1 MAVWA
6 YHFPQPTALRG
17 EAMDKVGQ
25 PRDLLL
31 PEGRTRRLRRS
42 ASVAFAFAALILLG
56 IVFISRITPQ
66 TTFFLF
72 IAFALA
78 IIIFVLLM
86 AWVSGQLRREERA
99 TTNTLQT
106 REQEFQQ
113 MADNIQEIFWVID
126 AGTKQVLYVNSAYE
140 TITGRTRESL
150 TADPTSY
157 TNVIHPDDRAYV
169 LSKLDEA
176 TRVGSFDEKFRIV
189 RADGTIRW
197 VWSRGFP
204 RREPDGQIT
213 RLGGTALDITALKM
227 AEVQVEA
234 NLVIAQ
240 SARSEAEALSKATLA
255 LTQDLRMDHVMDTL
269 LRSLGELVP
278 FTCARV
284 LVGDGGPHVLALG
297 EQFLPSRP
305 RVGNNFPLTFSAE
318 ESPFLQRLLNEKKSV
333 LIPDSRLEP
342 DWPSFKGHCELRSW
356 LSVPLVTSKE
366 YLGFLSVGH
375 AEPNRFTADHL
386 RQAQMLAIPAAAAIQ
401 NARLFATADIYGSE
415 LEKRLADLQMVERA
429 LTHSESERRVSE
441 EKFQKIF
448 HASPISFSIT
458 TFDEGR
464 FLEVNAA
471 FERRYGYLRQ
481 ELIGHT
487 VHELRLWSDQN
498 DRNFL
503 LSQLRQGRPARQIV
517 TRLRC
522 KSGEVK
528 LTAYS
533 ADRIQFDGQ
542 NCIFAVSEDILAP
555 ETGRLN

>member
-1 MAVWA
+1 
-6 YHFPQPTALRG
+6 
-17 EAMDKVGQ
+17 MDKVGQ

-31 PEGRTRRLRRS
+31 PEERTRRVRRS
-42 ASVAFAFAALILLG
+42 ASLAFGFATLVLLG
-56 IVFISRITPQ
+56 VVFVSRITPQ
-66 TTFFLF
+66 TTVFLF
-72 IAFALA
+72 SAFAMA
-78 IIIFVLLM
+78 IISFVLLM

-99 TTNTLQT
+99 TTNILQT

-150 TADPTSY
+150 MAEPTSY
-157 TNVIHPDDRAYV
+157 TNVIHPDDRAHV

-176 TRVGSFDEKFRIV
+176 TRNGHFDEQFRIV
-189 RADGTIRW
+189 TASGTIRW

-204 RREPDGQIT
+204 RREHDGRIT
-213 RLGGTALDITALKM
+213 RLGGTALDITALKR
-227 AEVQVEA
+227 AEAQVEA

-240 SARSEAEALSKATLA
+240 SARAEAEALSKATLA
-255 LTQDLRMDHVMDTL
+255 LTQDLRMDSVMDAL
-269 LRSLGELVP
+269 LRSLAELVP

-305 RVGNNFPLTFSAE
+305 KQACNTPLTFSAE
-318 ESPFLQRLLNEKKSV
+318 ESPFLQRVLTGKQSV

-342 DWPSFKGHCELRSW
+342 DWLSFKGHCELRSW

-375 AEPNRFTADHL
+375 SEPNHFTADHL
-386 RQAQMLAIPAAAAIQ
+386 RQAQLLAIPAAAAIQ

-415 LEKRLADLQMVERA
+415 LEKRLADLQTVERA
-429 LTHSESERRVSE
+429 LTQSESERRVSE

-448 HASPISFSIT
+448 HASPIPFSIT

-471 FERRYGYLRQ
+471 FEHRYGYPRQ

-487 VHELRLWSDQN
+487 VHELRIWSDQN
-498 DRNFL
+498 DRNLL
-503 LSQLRQGRPARQIV
+503 LSHLRQGRPARQIV
-517 TRLRC
+517 TSLRC

-533 ADRIQFDGQ
+533 ADRIQFDGK
-542 NCIFAVSEDILAP
+542 NCIFAVSEDILAREP
-555 ETGRLN
+555 DPLN

>member
-1 MAVWA
+1 
-6 YHFPQPTALRG
+6 
-17 EAMDKVGQ
+17 MDKVGQ
-25 PRDLLL
+25 PRDLPL
-31 PEGRTRRLRRS
+31 PEERTRRLRRS
-42 ASVAFAFAALILLG
+42 ASVAFAFAALVLFG
-56 IVFISRITPQ
+56 IVFVSRITPQ
-66 TTFFLF
+66 TTLFLF

-78 IIIFVLLM
+78 IIIFALLM

-126 AGTKQVLYVNSAYE
+126 AGSKQALYVNSAYE

-150 TADPTSY
+150 TADPSSY
-157 TNVIHPDDRAYV
+157 TNVIHPDDRALV

-176 TRVGSFDEKFRIV
+176 ARVGNFDERFRIL
-189 RADGTIRW
+189 RPDGTIRW

-204 RREPDGQIT
+204 RREQDGRIT
-213 RLGGTALDITALKM
+213 RLGGTALDITALKK
-227 AEVQVEA
+227 AEAQVEA
-234 NLVIAQ
+234 NLFIAQ
-240 SARSEAEALSKATLA
+240 SARIEAEALSKATLA

-297 EQFLPSRP
+297 ERFLPSRP
-305 RVGNNFPLTFSAE
+305 RSGNNFPLAFSAE
-318 ESPFLQRLLNEKKSV
+318 ESPFLQRLLNEKQSV

-342 DWPSFKGHCELRSW
+342 DWASFKGHCELRSW
-356 LSVPLVTSKE
+356 LGVPLVTSKE

-375 AEPNRFTADHL
+375 AEPNRLTSDHL
-386 RQAQMLAIPAAAAIQ
+386 RQAQLLAIPAAAAIQ

-429 LTHSESERRVSE
+429 LTQSESERRVSE

-498 DRNFL
+498 DRSFL

-542 NCIFAVSEDILAP
+542 SCIFAVSEDILSP
-555 ETGRLN
+555 ETGKLN